1 MAGTLPSLLSPGA
14 EFSPAI
20 PERKDESEGDK
31 GEFSPPFLE
40 TRGESEGDQG
50 ERVVRV
56 LTAILRRKGE
66 SGGDEGERVVRVLT
80 NILDRAGDEVELPPR
95 HTLLPVR

>member
-1 MAGTLPSLLSPGA
+1 MRETRKSPKHSFQRGGERVTRALPSLLSPGG
-14 EFSPAI
+14 ESSPAI

-50 ERVVRV
+50 GRVVRV
-56 LTAILRRKGE
+56 LNAILKRKG
-66 SGGDEGERVVRVLT
+66 
-80 NILDRAGDEVELPPR
+80 
-95 HTLLPVR
+95 